1 MLHMPDRKI
10 LEILTAEGLLTV
22 EQSKA
27 IASKARQ
34 QHDRLKQ
41 VQSIKA
47 NGVLG
52 QAAVD
57 HPVTMVDVIA
67 SFQLPV
73 AGEKS
78 GVLDEERILR
88 ALAKHLNIPFKKI
101 DPLNLD
107 LDVVTKTL
115 PRLFALKHLVV
126 PIAITDGSL
135 EVVMYDPTNA
145 DVLADVRRVTTLD
158 VVAAMGTKADILKI
172 IGEFFGFKTS
182 IAAAET
188 QLARPSVDLGNL
200 EQYTHLKS
208 IAEIHSSDTHIKNAV
223 DYLFHYAFEQR
234 ASDIHIEPKRDHVL
248 IRFRIDGIL
257 HTIYKLPKTVHP
269 AIISRIKTLSRLDIA
284 EKRRPQDGRI
294 KLSRQDQD
302 AEVRVS
308 TVPVAFGEKAV
319 LRILD
324 PAILFQG
331 LEDLGFFP
339 RDLMVYHQF
348 LGQANG
354 IILVTGPTGSGKSTT
369 LYSSLAHIASSEQN
383 ITTVEDPIEMIRE
396 DFNQIAVQPVIG
408 ITFASILRNILRQDP
423 DIIMI
428 GEIRD
433 TETAENAVQAALT
446 GHLVFSTLHTNDAP
460 SSIARLMDLGIKRF
474 LIAESLI
481 GVVAQ
486 RLLRKICPYC
496 TSALEV
502 DATVLKSLG
511 ADVEGKKTVL
521 LKQGKGCLKC
531 RGTGLLGRTGA
542 FEIMTIDEGMKGVIT
557 ESAGLDILTVKK
569 KALESGMIS
578 LRTNAIDKML
588 KGITTFQEVARV
600 TGNYEINV

>member
-1 MLHMPDRKI
+1 
-10 LEILTAEGLLTV
+10 
-22 EQSKA
+22 
-27 IASKARQ
+27 
-34 QHDRLKQ
+34 
-41 VQSIKA
+41 SIKA

-57 HPVTMVDVIA
+57 HPVTMADVIA

-78 GVLDEERILR
+78 GALDEERILR

-115 PRLFALKHLVV
+115 PRLFALKYLVV

-511 ADVEGKKTVL
+511 VDVEGKKTVL

-531 RGTGLLGRTGA
+531 RGTGFLGRTGA

>member
-10 LEILTAEGLLTV
+10 LEILTAEGLLTA

-27 IASKARQ
+27 IASKAPQ

-57 HPVTMVDVIA
+57 HPVTMADVIA

-78 GVLDEERILR
+78 GALDEERILR

-115 PRLFALKHLVV
+115 PRLFALKYLVV

-433 TETAENAVQAALT
+433 QETGDIAIQAALT
-446 GHLVFSTLHTNDAP
+446 GHLVLSTLHTNDAP
-460 SSIARLMDLGIKRF
+460 SAVTRMLDIGIPPYLIQSSVLGIM
-474 LIAESLI
+474 
-481 GVVAQ
+481 AQ
-486 RLLRKICPYC
+486 RLVRTLCPHC
-496 TSALEV
+496 KKPADISDEV
-502 DATVLKSLG
+502 WRELVHPWKAPKP
-511 ADVEGKKTVL
+511 
-521 LKQGKGCLKC
+521 KQVYEPVGCLEC
-531 RGTGLLGRTGA
+531 RDTGYQGR
-542 FEIMTIDEGMKGVIT
+542 
-557 ESAGLDILTVKK
+557 
-569 KALESGMIS
+569 
-578 LRTNAIDKML
+578 
-588 KGITTFQEVARV
+588 KGIYEMFRFSNETRQMITKDTDIHDLRRAAIKDGLQPLRLSGANKVAKGETTVEEVLRV
-600 TGNYEINV
+600 APPPLDG

>member
-1 MLHMPDRKI
+1 M
-10 LEILTAEGLLTV
+10 
-22 EQSKA
+22 
-27 IASKARQ
+27 
-34 QHDRLKQ
+34 
-41 VQSIKA
+41 
-47 NGVLG
+47 
-52 QAAVD
+52 
-57 HPVTMVDVIA
+57 
-67 SFQLPV
+67 
-73 AGEKS
+73 
-78 GVLDEERILR
+78 
-88 ALAKHLNIPFKKI
+88 
-101 DPLNLD
+101 
-107 LDVVTKTL
+107 
-115 PRLFALKHLVV
+115 
-126 PIAITDGSL
+126 
-135 EVVMYDPTNA
+135 
-145 DVLADVRRVTTLD
+145 
-158 VVAAMGTKADILKI
+158 
-172 IGEFFGFKTS
+172 
-182 IAAAET
+182 
-188 QLARPSVDLGNL
+188 
-200 EQYTHLKS
+200 
-208 IAEIHSSDTHIKNAV
+208 
-223 DYLFHYAFEQR
+223 
-234 ASDIHIEPKRDHVL
+234 
-248 IRFRIDGIL
+248 
-257 HTIYKLPKTVHP
+257 HP

-531 RGTGLLGRTGA
+531 RGTGFLGRTGA
-542 FEIMTIDEGMKGVIT
+542 YEIMTIDEGMKGVIT

-600 TGNYEINV
+600 TGSHEINV

>member
-1 MLHMPDRKI
+1 MLHMSDRKI
-10 LEILTAEGLLTV
+10 LEILTAEALLTV

-27 IASKARQ
+27 ITSKAPQ

-57 HPVTMVDVIA
+57 HPVTMADVIA

-78 GVLDEERILR
+78 GALDEERILR
-88 ALAKHLNIPFKKI
+88 VLAKHLNIPFKKI

-115 PRLFALKHLVV
+115 PRLFALKYLVV

-234 ASDIHIEPKRDHVL
+234 ASDIHIEPKREHLL

-531 RGTGLLGRTGA
+531 RGTGFLGRTGA
-542 FEIMTIDEGMKGVIT
+542 YEIMTIDEGMKGVIT

-600 TGNYEINV
+600 TGSHEINV

>member
-27 IASKARQ
+27 IASKAPQ

-57 HPVTMVDVIA
+57 HPVTMADVIA

-78 GVLDEERILR
+78 GALDEERILR

-115 PRLFALKHLVV
+115 PRLFALKYLVV

-511 ADVEGKKTVL
+511 VDVEGKKTVL

-531 RGTGLLGRTGA
+531 RGTGFLGRTGA